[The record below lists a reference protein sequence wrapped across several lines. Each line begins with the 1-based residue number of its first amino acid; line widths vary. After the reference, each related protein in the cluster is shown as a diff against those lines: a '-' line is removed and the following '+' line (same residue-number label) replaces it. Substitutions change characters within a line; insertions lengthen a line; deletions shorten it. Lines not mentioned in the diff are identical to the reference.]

1 MKKWLFCLIVIL
13 AVLSGCAQDKME
25 VSFYTGRQLIIGVVG
40 EPPVQK
46 GHTVIYE
53 KITFEE
59 LQNIEYISDFDAVFI
74 TKDNLFQAANEE
86 FKSVYKTANIPFFF
100 IQSTKSHIPFT
111 HEELSY
117 EAVPDLSPDMY
128 ATGYFKNRDE
138 DLIWGYGLHN
148 NEENQINIE
157 DVYTRIFQTIAS
169 IDKER
174 NEHDESI

>member
-1 MKKWLFCLIVIL
+1 MKIRLFCLIVIL

-25 VSFYTGRQLIIGVVG
+25 VSYYTGKQLTIGVVG
-40 EPPVQK
+40 EPPIQK

-59 LQNIEYISDFDAVFI
+59 LKNIEYLSDFDAVFI
-74 TKDNLFQAANEE
+74 TKDNLLQAANKE
-86 FKSVYKTANIPFFF
+86 FKSVYKTASIPFFF

-117 EAVPDLSPDMY
+117 ETVPDLSPDMY

-138 DLIWGYGLHN
+138 FLTWGYGLHN
-148 NEENQINIE
+148 NEENQTNIE

-174 NEHDESI
+174 NEHEEPI